1 VRGAPGNRH
10 PYRDRYFRAGKAD
23 ALLIVCVPSD
33 EPLPRG
39 DLLTS
44 RALSGFPGAWL
55 AVPRLR
61 EVGLLPPAIGSRSVA
76 GQRAAALRERRF
88 PCDVIARW
96 LDAEGYAAPNTDP
109 GHWTSSDVVKLL
121 REARGNNRPTLT
133 DELNGAPAPE
143 LRVARSLR
151 KRTRPCHRRQR
162 FWSPAPAI
170 DLSPAAAGLVTLE
183 TFYAIDSRC
192 RPGISSADRLMFFPD
207 VSSLRAG
214 QGKELR
220 DSRRGLNPSRL
231 QTR

>member
-1 VRGAPGNRH
+1 MMARMSRFPVRIVCHAILRIDLVPAQVRELEATIRRRCQDTDAQLVDFCVDLGTPKRRPEDYPALS
-10 PYRDRYFRAGKAD
+10 YFRAGKAD

-44 RALSGFPGAWL
+44 RALSGFPAGWL

-109 GHWTSSDVVKLL
+109 GHWTRSDVLKLL
-121 REARGNNRPTLT
+121 REARSANPTTLP
-133 DELNGAPAPE
+133 DEPQS
-143 LRVARSLR
+143 V
-151 KRTRPCHRRQR
+151 
-162 FWSPAPAI
+162 
-170 DLSPAAAGLVTLE
+170 PAAL
-183 TFYAIDSRC
+183 
-192 RPGISSADRLMFFPD
+192 P
-207 VSSLRAG
+207 
-214 QGKELR
+214 
-220 DSRRGLNPSRL
+220 
-231 QTR
+231 